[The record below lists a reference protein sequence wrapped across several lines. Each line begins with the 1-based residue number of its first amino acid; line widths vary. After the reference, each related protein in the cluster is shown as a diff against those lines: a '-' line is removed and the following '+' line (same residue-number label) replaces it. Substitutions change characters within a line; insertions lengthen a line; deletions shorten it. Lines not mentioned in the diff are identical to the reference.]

1 MVKIPKN
8 CSKCGRKFPL
18 LSRVYWHTSFKDEE
32 GRPKP
37 LCRECYSEIKKESI
51 SKQVEN
57 IKSGIKEGK
66 NKLGMP
72 IKGMKDSEYRACMDN
87 LGLLEGEEIKL
98 QYVCFRHTIGA
109 PSIWD
114 GQRSIEQKKGL
125 LVFTNDNMIFM
136 QQEGAWSCN
145 YSQALRFPLEEISGI
160 SEGGTF
166 IKRLRILVGTRGSSE
181 YHEFV
186 PFAGQGTISE
196 IRHAI
201 ETLLTEVR
209 QEKKRLAQEALA
221 KGTVPVMI
229 FCKFCGTRNKAD
241 QSHCANCGAPLT

>member
-1 MVKIPKN
+1 MVKTVKN
-8 CSKCGRKFPL
+8 CARCGKKFGFEIVRKWSSQTEATREFNEQQVCGRC
-18 LSRVYWHTSFKDEE
+18 YEE
-32 GRPKP
+32 LKNI
-37 LCRECYSEIKKESI
+37 EEKAKKEERYS
-51 SKQVEN
+51 VM
-57 IKSGIKEGK
+57 
-66 NKLGMP
+66 MP
-72 IKGMKDSEYRACMDN
+72 VKGMKYSEYRACIDN

-98 QYVCFRHTIGA
+98 RYVCFRHTIGA

-114 GQRSIEQKKGL
+114 GQRSVEQKKGL

-136 QQEGAWSCN
+136 QQEGAWSSN

-181 YHEFV
+181 YHEFM
-186 PFAGQGTISE
+186 PFAGQGSIGE

-201 ETLLTEVR
+201 EALLTEVR
-209 QEKKRLAQEALA
+209 KEKKRLAQEALA
-221 KGTVPVMI
+221 KGTVPALI

-241 QSHCANCGAPLT
+241 QSHCVNCGAPLT